1 VSPLLDA
8 RLRLPAHTR
17 GGDGPTVSAL
27 SWTVIGRLVVAGFG
41 VWALIQTWQLWIML
55 LVALILASA
64 LLPAARWGDR
74 RGIPR
79 LATVVGVYGGVALV
93 FVALGRFLVPALVEQ
108 AGLFAKQLPALL
120 AQGRAFVEG
129 ILAWGA
135 RWDLPMPSSPGN
147 GDALHK
153 IGQALAE
160 NTLRATAGV
169 VGAVVGTFLVLV
181 LAAYLVL
188 DAERIGASLARLL
201 PRTHRARAAALAPP
215 VLAVMGGYVR
225 GQLVVSLCVGSLI
238 AVGLA
243 LLGVPYWLLIGAI
256 AFALNVVPFL
266 GSPAAA
272 VLGILS
278 ALTVSPMLA
287 LWSLLLFWGT
297 NLLEGKLLVP
307 YFVGRATGLHP
318 VAVLLAILA
327 GVQLAG
333 LVGALVAVPLLAGAW
348 EVLRTL
354 HVEPL
359 EAAEPGAP

>member
-1 VSPLLDA
+1 MS
-8 RLRLPAHTR
+8 T
-17 GGDGPTVSAL
+17 L
-27 SWTVIGRLVVAGFG
+27 SWSAIGRIVVAGFA
-41 VWALIQTWQLWIML
+41 VWALIQTWQLWVML

-64 LLPAARWGDR
+64 VLPAARWGDR

-93 FVALGRFLVPALVEQ
+93 FTVLGRFLVPALVEQ
-108 AGLFAKQLPALL
+108 AGLFFKQMPALL

-135 RWDLPMPSSPGN
+135 RWDLPMPDSPGT
-147 GDALHK
+147 GDALQRLGH
-153 IGQALAE
+153 ALAE

-169 VGAVVGTFLVLV
+169 VGAVVGIFLVLV

-201 PRTHRARAAALAPP
+201 PPVHRARAAALAPP

-243 LLGVPYWLLIGAI
+243 LLGVPYWLLIGAV
-256 AFALNVVPFL
+256 ASALNVVPFL

-278 ALTVSPMLA
+278 ALTISPMLA

-327 GVQLAG
+327 GAQLAG
-333 LVGALVAVPLLAGAW
+333 LVGALVAIPLLAGVW
-348 EVLRTL
+348 EVVRTL

-359 EAAEPGAP
+359 SAAEPGAR

>member
-1 VSPLLDA
+1 MSGLTWGALA
-8 RLRLPAHTR
+8 R
-17 GGDGPTVSAL
+17 
-27 SWTVIGRLVVAGFG
+27 VAVTGFA
-41 VWALIQTWQLWIML
+41 VWAFIQTWQLWIML
-55 LVALILASA
+55 LVALILAAA

-79 LATVVGVYGGVALV
+79 LTTIVAVYAAVGILFG
-93 FVALGRFLVPALVEQ
+93 ALGRFLFPALVLQ

-120 AQGRAFVEG
+120 AQGRVLIERA
-129 ILAWGA
+129 LAWGA
-135 RWDLPMPSSPGN
+135 QWDIPVPETPAS
-147 GDALHK
+147 GDALQRL
-153 IGQALAE
+153 GQTLLAS
-160 NTLRATAGV
+160 TLHATAGV
-169 VGAVVGTFLVLV
+169 VGMVVGLFLVLV

-188 DAERIGASLARLL
+188 DAERIGVSLARLL
-201 PRTHRARAAALAPP
+201 PPGHRDRAAALVPP

-225 GQLVVSLCVGSLI
+225 GQLVVSVCVGSII
-238 AVGLA
+238 ALGLA
-243 LLGVPYWLLIGAI
+243 LLGVPYWLLIGAL
-256 AFALNVVPFL
+256 ACALNVVPFL

-287 LWSLLLFWGT
+287 VWSALLFWGT

-333 LVGALVAVPLLAGAW
+333 LIGALVAVPLLAGVW
-348 EVLRTL
+348 EIVRALREDP
-354 HVEPL
+354 V
-359 EAAEPGAP
+359 AAGGAG